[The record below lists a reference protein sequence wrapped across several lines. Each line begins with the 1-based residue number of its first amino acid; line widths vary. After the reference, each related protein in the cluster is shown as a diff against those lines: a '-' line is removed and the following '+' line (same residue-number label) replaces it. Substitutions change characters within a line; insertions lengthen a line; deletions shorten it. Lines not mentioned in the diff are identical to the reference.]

1 MRIHNAMRVGPS
13 QELEQAAKQVQVGYL
28 EAYLAD
34 KFGLSIGT
42 TLLVATYRLE
52 EVEEIIKPEKPGAR
66 VEPYVGM
73 VIPYDND
80 KGHYIVCGKHT
91 CGGWLIGCF
100 FTDANQCETTLYHYP
115 KESIQEWPRTP
126 STPAVTR
133 KVKKWVKIE
142 HPEVP
147 EE

>member
-1 MRIHNAMRVGPS
+1 
-13 QELEQAAKQVQVGYL
+13 
-28 EAYLAD
+28 
-34 KFGLSIGT
+34 
-42 TLLVATYRLE
+42 
-52 EVEEIIKPEKPGAR
+52 
-66 VEPYVGM
+66 VGM